1 MRYFCGVKLLFMEKR
16 YLASQRL
23 SDIIEQD
30 PRILLAMSRFGI
42 SLGFGDKSVERVC
55 KEQGVGLCTFLAV
68 INFISGAEAAPGEVD
83 LEALI
88 SYLENAHD
96 YYLDFSLPMIK
107 RKLVEAL
114 GGAGNDELSLLI
126 MRFYD
131 DYVQEVRRHMEY
143 ESREVF
149 AYVRRLLAGKRDE
162 RYGIS
167 MFAEHHHSIH
177 HKLKELKGILI
188 RFLPQRDSNLL
199 NAALFDIINCEQDL
213 MAHCSVEDRLF
224 VPAVRRL
231 EQTLPVADSVPDAG
245 ADVTVQPD
253 HKISARERDIISGVA
268 HGLSNKEIADR
279 LCISTAT
286 VATHRRNIA
295 QKLNIHSPAGLT
307 IYAVLNGIVKI
318 EELA

>member
-1 MRYFCGVKLLFMEKR
+1 MEKR

-23 SDIIEQD
+23 CDIIEQD

-55 KEQGVGLCTFLAV
+55 EEQGVGLGTFLAV
-68 INFISGAEAAPGEVD
+68 INFISGAEPEPGEVE
-83 LEALI
+83 LPSLI
-88 SYLENAHD
+88 SYLENAHE
-96 YYLDFSLPMIK
+96 YFLDFSLPMIK

-131 DYVQEVRRHMEY
+131 NYVQEVRRHMEY
-143 ESREVF
+143 EGREVF
-149 AYVRRLLAGKRDE
+149 AYVRRLLAGERDE
-162 RYGIS
+162 RFTIS
-167 MFAEHHHSIH
+167 MFAEHHQSIH

-213 MAHCSVEDRLF
+213 MAHCCVEDRLF

-231 EQTLPVADSVPDAG
+231 EQTLPASEREPVEEETAPG
-245 ADVTVQPD
+245 QEQ
-253 HKISARERDIISGVA
+253 KISARERDIISGVA

-279 LCISTAT
+279 LCISVTT

-295 QKLNIHSPAGLT
+295 QKLNIHSPAALA
-307 IYAVLNGIVKI
+307 IYAVINGIVKI

>member
-1 MRYFCGVKLLFMEKR
+1 MEKT

-23 SDIIEQD
+23 CDIIEQD

-42 SLGFGDKSVERVC
+42 SLGFGDKTVERVC
-55 KEQGVGLCTFLAV
+55 DEQGVGLGTFLAV
-68 INFISGAEAAPGEVD
+68 INFISGASANPGDVE
-83 LEALI
+83 LPSLI

-96 YYLDFSLPMIK
+96 YFLDFSLPMIK

-143 ESREVF
+143 EGREVF
-149 AYVRRLLAGKRDE
+149 AYVRRLLAGQRDE
-162 RYGIS
+162 RFTIS
-167 MFAEHHHSIH
+167 MFAEHHQSIH

-213 MAHCSVEDRLF
+213 MAHCSVEDGLF

-231 EQTLPVADSVPDAG
+231 EHSLPQVDDDALPEADAQQDQKV
-245 ADVTVQPD
+245 
-253 HKISARERDIISGVA
+253 SARERDIIAAVA

-295 QKLNIHSPAGLT
+295 QKLNIHSPAGLA

-318 EELA
+318 EDLA

>member
-1 MRYFCGVKLLFMEKR
+1 MENR

-23 SDIIEQD
+23 CDIIEQD
-30 PRILLAMSRFGI
+30 PCILLAMSRFGI

-55 KEQGVGLCTFLAV
+55 EEQGVDLCTFLAV
-68 INFISGAEAAPGEVD
+68 INFISGAGADPGQVE
-83 LEALI
+83 LPSLI
-88 SYLENAHD
+88 SYLDNAHD
-96 YYLDFSLPMIK
+96 YFLEFSLPMIK

-131 DYVQEVRRHMEY
+131 EYVQEVRRHMEY
-143 ESREVF
+143 EGREVF
-149 AYVRRLLAGKRDE
+149 AYVHRLLAGQRDE
-162 RYGIS
+162 RYAIS
-167 MFAEHHHSIH
+167 MFAEHHQSIH

-213 MAHCSVEDRLF
+213 MAHCSVEDGLF

-231 EQTLPVADSVPDAG
+231 EQSLPASAG
-245 ADVTVQPD
+245 ECAPEDGPGQQD
-253 HKISARERDIISGVA
+253 QKISARERDIISAVA

-279 LCISTAT
+279 LCISVTT